1 MSRLVRMMARV
12 VMTVAVCGLAFL
24 IVAPSTTVNPPY
36 VSALST
42 ITTGNLF
49 AAPRCEFKQCRV
61 KRPSGNLACVSD
73 KTVPHNCTLIS
84 ATQCSDTAC

>member
-1 MSRLVRMMARV
+1 MMARV
-12 VMTVAVCGLAFL
+12 VVALAVCVLASL
-24 IVAPSTTVNPPY
+24 IVAPSTTVNRPY

-49 AAPRCEFKQCRV
+49 AATHCEFKQCRV

-73 KTVPHNCTLIS
+73 KSVAHNCTLTS
-84 ATQCSDTAC
+84 STTCSDTPC